1 MFYFDNDRT
10 KKLEELFKS
19 KDIIGLENFI
29 EKNGCYKRVY
39 TPFKGRFYFNAK
51 DNFSF
56 KISPDQKTA
65 VLACKLYNNHAE
77 SPAAEYNLEILV
89 AQADAYGTF
98 NKSEHIRFD
107 NASKLNFVGLENNA
121 VLLQNQINPQQI
133 LRYSLHG
140 KALERKQD
148 STGYLAT
155 GSYANKKDTLLKA
168 RNDYRKALQKYPP
181 NALQAKLA
189 AWNEINS
196 KIKL

>member
-19 KDIIGLENFI
+19 KDIVGLEDFI
-29 EKNGCYKRVY
+29 EKNGSYKRVY

-65 VLACKLYNNHAE
+65 VLACQLYNNHAD
-77 SPAAEYNLEILV
+77 SPAAAYNLEILV
-89 AQADAYGTF
+89 VQADAYGNF

-107 NASKLNFVGLENNA
+107 NAGKLNFAGLENNA
-121 VLLQNQINPQQI
+121 ILLQNQFNPQQI
-133 LRYSLHG
+133 LRYSLRG
-140 KALERKQD
+140 KPLERKQD
-148 STGYLAT
+148 SSGLFTTETY
-155 GSYANKKDTLLKA
+155 GSKKDTLLKV